1 MLLSQNGRIRSRAEA
16 GFTLIELM
24 ITIAIIGI
32 LASIALPAY
41 SNYVKRAKAKTA
53 GADLVSLSLGLEN
66 YYQKQLGYPPASS
79 NTTTTAGTQSLITTW
94 SPAQGADFDYK
105 YTFTAASGS
114 TKAYY
119 TLAATGK
126 GGMNGCS
133 LSFKSDNTRSV
144 SGGSACGALSA
155 W

>member
-53 GADLVSLSLGLEN
+53 GADLVSLSLAVEN
-66 YYQKQLGYPPASS
+66 VYQKTLSYPVPST
-79 NTTTTAGTQSLITTW
+79 NPTTTTSDTKVVATSW
-94 SPAQGADFDYK
+94 APAQDADFDYT
-105 YTFTAASGS
+105 YGYSSS
-114 TKAYY
+114 TKLY
-119 TLAATGK
+119 TLTATGK
-126 GGMNGCS
+126 GGMNGCT
-133 LSFKSDNTRSV
+133 LTLKSDGTRTPTS
-144 SGGSACGALSA
+144 STAACGGMGK